1 MGVVFIPPMR
11 MVTLHHLHGIT
22 IYGTQLKK
30 ETGVAIVR
38 AKVDQKFLLDLGK
51 QAIPVVEVA
60 AMRPVTVVIS
70 EGVEIEVKELPN
82 TCMGGGATCVH

>member
-1 MGVVFIPPMR
+1 MAQAGR
-11 MVTLHHLHGIT
+11 DL
-22 IYGTQLKK
+22 
-30 ETGVAIVR
+30 
-38 AKVDQKFLLDLGK
+38 QKFLLDLGK